1 MNSFENSQVK
11 VQSGGFI
18 STLQRVKEQINIKHF
33 VREYEKDEVRQIIEF
48 CNIIVDI
55 LTLPPNSLITLN
67 GEQRQ
72 VSAVQEVYQQL
83 DERHLEIVLENFN
96 RVPYKIKHPKTYL
109 RAALYNSYFELES
122 IVANET
128 NVRMAEND

>member
-18 STLQRVKEQINIKHF
+18 STLQRVKEQINIKYF
-33 VREYEKDEVRQIIEF
+33 VREYEKDDVRQIIEF
-48 CNIIVDI
+48 CNIIADV
-55 LTLPPNSLITLN
+55 LTLPQNSLITLN

-72 VSAVQEVYQQL
+72 TSTIQEVYQQL
-83 DERHLEIVLENFN
+83 DERHLETVLENFN

-109 RAALYNSYFELES
+109 RAALYNSYFEIES
-122 IVANET
+122 IGANET
-128 NVRMAEND
+128 TVRMAEND

>member
-48 CNIIVDI
+48 CNIIADV

-83 DERHLEIVLENFN
+83 DERHLEIVLDNFN

-122 IVANET
+122 IGANET

>member
-1 MNSFENSQVK
+1 MNSFEKSQVK

-18 STLQRVKEQINIKHF
+18 STLQRVKEQINIKYF

-48 CNIIVDI
+48 CNIIADV
-55 LTLPPNSLITLN
+55 LTLPPDSLITLN

-72 VSAVQEVYQQL
+72 VSAVQEVYEQL

-96 RVPYKIKHPKTYL
+96 RVPYKIKHPKTYI
-109 RAALYNSYFELES
+109 RAALYNSFFEIES
-122 IVANET
+122 ISANET
-128 NVRMAEND
+128 NVRMTEND